1 MYNLGRN
8 LEIKR
13 IGKDRLQL
21 KINKE
26 KAEVQTEDL
35 AAVIRAE
42 LPEDRATELFSEI
55 EEKNLSA
62 GKARVVV
69 AAQKRIE
76 KGEEVCFTIDINKH
90 LDRFGKVTGVR
101 TTPNGIIF

>member
-1 MYNLGRN
+1 MYNIGSDLK
-8 LEIKR
+8 IKR
-13 IGKDRLQL
+13 IGKDRLRL
-21 KINKE
+21 EIAGKS
-26 KAEVQTEDL
+26 ADVQTEDL

-42 LPEDRATELFSEI
+42 LPEDRAAELFSEI